1 MSFARNNVNSIKC
14 ALRWGSN
21 IVANIY
27 LHTHTDQYT
36 GISGFR
42 HFHHI
47 NLKRPLLFALFVYL

>member
-21 IVANIY
+21 AITNIY

-36 GISGFR
+36 GISGSR
-42 HFHHI
+42 HSHRI
-47 NLKRPLLFALFVYL
+47 NLKRALVFV